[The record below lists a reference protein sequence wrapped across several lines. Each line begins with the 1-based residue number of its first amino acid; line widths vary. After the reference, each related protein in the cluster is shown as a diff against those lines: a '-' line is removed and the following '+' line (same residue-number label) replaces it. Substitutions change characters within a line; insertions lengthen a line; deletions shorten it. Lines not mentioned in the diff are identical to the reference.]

1 MPRRILT
8 ALLVAVL
15 ALLAGCGSGATPEA
29 APPSGTPAASAAG
42 SFPATVET
50 KFGPVTIE
58 QAPTRVVAL
67 GWGDAETAL
76 ALGVQPVGASD
87 WLAFGG
93 EGVGPWAAGRYTTPP
108 EIIGTTEPSYE
119 AVAALEPDL
128 ILDTKSSGDAKR
140 HELLSAIAP
149 TIGVPEG
156 GDSYL
161 TSGAQQLSMIA
172 TALGK
177 TAEGEQLQADVDA
190 KFAAAK
196 AAHPQWQGRTVTAA
210 TKTSEG
216 WGAYI
221 TGSERVTFLE
231 QLGFVQNPEIAKLSP
246 NATGFSVSV
255 SNEQLELLDADVIVA
270 FPIFIPTK
278 EITEDPVFK
287 TVPAVKEGRSVVI
300 DGDLAA
306 AYSLGTTLALDYAVE
321 QMVPR
326 LEKAVA

>member
-8 ALLVAVL
+8 ALVVAVL
-15 ALLAGCGSGATPEA
+15 ALLASCGSGATPEA
-29 APPSGTPAASAAG
+29 SESSSAPAPAAG
-42 SFPATVET
+42 GFPATVQT
-50 KFGPVTIE
+50 KFGAVTID

-93 EGVGPWAAGRYTTPP
+93 EGVGRWAAGRYTTPP

-119 AVAALEPDL
+119 AIAALQPDL
-128 ILDTKSSGDAKR
+128 ILDTKSSGDARR

-149 TIGVPEG
+149 TVGVPEG
-156 GDSYL
+156 GDNYL
-161 TSGAQQLSMIA
+161 TSGPQQLSMIA
-172 TALGK
+172 TALGR
-177 TAEGEQLQADVDA
+177 TAEGQKLQADIDA

-196 AAHPQWQGRTVTAA
+196 AAHPQWQGKTVTAA

-221 TGSERVTFLE
+221 TGSERVAFLE

-246 NATGFSVSV
+246 NATGFSVSI
-255 SNEQLELLDADVIVA
+255 SNEQVRLLDADVIVA
-270 FPIFIPTK
+270 FPIFIPTDQ
-278 EITEDPVFK
+278 ITDDPIFR
-287 TVPAVKEGRSVVI
+287 TVPAVKDGRSVVI

-306 AYSLGTTLALDYAVE
+306 AYSLGTTLAVEYALGE
-321 QMVPR
+321 MVTR

>member
-1 MPRRILT
+1 MRS
-8 ALLVAVL
+8 A
-15 ALLAGCGSGATPEA
+15 GATRRRRSPWA
-29 APPSGTPAASAAG
+29 YSRSGRPTGWPSAAR
-42 SFPATVET
+42 A
-50 KFGPVTIE
+50 
-58 QAPTRVVAL
+58 
-67 GWGDAETAL
+67 
-76 ALGVQPVGASD
+76 
-87 WLAFGG
+87 
-93 EGVGPWAAGRYTTPP
+93 GPWAAGRDDTAP

-149 TIGVPEG
+149 TVGVPEG

-177 TAEGEQLQADVDA
+177 TAEGEQLQADVEA

-196 AAHPQWQGRTVTAA
+196 AAHPQWQGKTMTAA

-278 EITEDPVFK
+278 EITEDPVFQ